1 MSVDQF
7 LAILARI
14 KRQSNPYTRI
24 TLEAF
29 SPDDRRVVRIIQNSP

>member
-1 MSVDQF
+1 MSVARF
-7 LAILARI
+7 LAILRRI

-29 SPDDRRVVRIIQNSP
+29 SPDDRRAIKIIQG

>member
-1 MSVDQF
+1 MRIDTF
-7 LAILARI
+7 IAILRRI

-29 SPDDRRVVRIIQNSP
+29 SPDDRRAIRIIQG

>member
-1 MSVDQF
+1 MSVSHF
-7 LAILARI
+7 LAILRRI

-29 SPDDRRVVRIIQNSP
+29 SPDDRRAIKIIQG